1 MLSLST
7 VFLSLSRISSWILNV
22 FLLLPPQSVSWFQFY
37 LRLVPSV
44 KTSHLWPP
52 SPFSFCSSG
61 VNESRQVLQE
71 QPDFA
76 QSLLREPNTPIVR
89 KSRGTSTQVGLQRQ
103 QWFKKKKQE
112 GIIYKC
118 RGSKVQT
125 WMSTGY
131 GSELIWNWWKE
142 EKTEMKDRILYA
154 YCSPFLSASRS
165 FDKGLIRLVFSCTY
179 FFIDNI

>member
-7 VFLSLSRISSWILNV
+7 VFLSLSRISSWIQNV

-103 QWFKKKKQE
+103 QQKKSRMELFISAVGVK
-112 GIIYKC
+112 
-118 RGSKVQT
+118 SKHECPQVTALSSFETDERKRRLKWKIVSCMPAFCQHL
-125 WMSTGY
+125 
-131 GSELIWNWWKE
+131 EALIK
-142 EKTEMKDRILYA
+142 
-154 YCSPFLSASRS
+154 
-165 FDKGLIRLVFSCTY
+165 V
-179 FFIDNI
+179 

>member
-37 LRLVPSV
+37 LRLVLSV

-103 QWFKKKKQE
+103 QWLKKTKKKQSRKE
-112 GIIYKC
+112 LFISAVG
-118 RGSKVQT
+118 VQT

-131 GSELIWNWWKE
+131 GSELIWNWWKG
-142 EKTEMKDRILYA
+142 EKTEMKDCILYSC
-154 YCSPFLSASRS
+154 CSLFCQHLEAVI
-165 FDKGLIRLVFSCTY
+165 KV
-179 FFIDNI
+179 

>member
-103 QWFKKKKQE
+103 QWFKKKSRKE
-112 GIIYKC
+112 LFISAVGVK
-118 RGSKVQT
+118 SKHECPQVTALSSFETDERKRRLKWKIVSCMPIAVLFCQHL
-125 WMSTGY
+125 
-131 GSELIWNWWKE
+131 EALIK
-142 EKTEMKDRILYA
+142 
-154 YCSPFLSASRS
+154 
-165 FDKGLIRLVFSCTY
+165 V
-179 FFIDNI
+179 